1 MTKKL
6 FRTLKTT
13 CLCLALTAALPIV
26 SFADETT
33 TAVKEDRMVVKIIHL
48 DENGNP
54 LEEDK
59 QTETEAAENSE
70 ENTDTASEKEETADN
85 AEADNSDDADNA
97 DTDEADAEEADDE
110 EELEAEIDVED
121 DLRSEIVTYALQF
134 VGNRYKYGG
143 TNPNTGVD
151 CSGFTSYVMRHAAEV
166 ELPHSSGGQSRMGR
180 VVSSSEMRP
189 GDIICYGSGKRVNH
203 VALFVGN
210 GQIVHASTEKTGI
223 KVSRWNYRTP
233 VRIVNVL
240 GD

>member
-1 MTKKL
+1 MTNKL
-6 FRTLKTT
+6 FRTLKIT
-13 CLCLALTAALPIV
+13 CLCMALTAALPIV
-26 SFADETT
+26 SFADEQTA
-33 TAVKEDRMVVKIIHL
+33 AVKEDKMVVKIIHL

-54 LEEDK
+54 LEADK
-59 QTETEAAENSE
+59 QTETE
-70 ENTDTASEKEETADN
+70 TAKEETESSEKTTDTEEADADTEE
-85 AEADNSDDADNA
+85 AEADPDE
-97 DTDEADAEEADDE
+97 DEAEEEEAVE
-110 EELEAEIDVED
+110 EIETAIEVEN

-151 CSGFTSYVMRHAAEV
+151 CSGFTSYVMRHAAGV

-189 GDIICYGSGKRVNH
+189 GDIISYGSGKRINH
-203 VALFVGN
+203 VALYIGN

>member
-1 MTKKL
+1 MTNKL
-6 FRTLKTT
+6 FRTLKIT
-13 CLCLALTAALPIV
+13 CLCMALTAALPIV

-33 TAVKEDRMVVKIIHL
+33 VAAKEDKMVVRIIHL

-59 QTETEAAENSE
+59 QTATEETESSE
-70 ENTDTASEKEETADN
+70 ETTDKEEVNADEAE
-85 AEADNSDDADNA
+85 AEADSDEEEEAEA
-97 DTDEADAEEADDE
+97 EAGEKEADEAE
-110 EELEAEIDVED
+110 EELEAAIEVEN

-180 VVSSSEMRP
+180 QVSSSEMRP
-189 GDIICYGSGKRVNH
+189 GDIICYGSGKRINH
-203 VALFVGN
+203 VALYIGN

>member
-1 MTKKL
+1 MTNKL
-6 FRTLKTT
+6 FRTLKIT
-13 CLCLALTAALPIV
+13 CLCMTLTAALPIV
-26 SFADETT
+26 SFADEQTA
-33 TAVKEDRMVVKIIHL
+33 AVKEDKMVVKIIHL

-54 LEEDK
+54 LEADK
-59 QTETEAAENSE
+59 QTETE
-70 ENTDTASEKEETADN
+70 TAKEETESSEKTTDTEEADADTEE
-85 AEADNSDDADNA
+85 AEADPDE
-97 DTDEADAEEADDE
+97 DEAEEEEAVE
-110 EELEAEIDVED
+110 EIEAAIEVEN

-151 CSGFTSYVMRHAAEV
+151 CSGFTSYVMRHAAGV

-189 GDIICYGSGKRVNH
+189 GDIISYGSGKRINH
-203 VALFVGN
+203 VALYIGN

>member
-1 MTKKL
+1 MTNKL
-6 FRTLKTT
+6 FRTLKIT
-13 CLCLALTAALPIV
+13 CLCMALTAALPIV
-26 SFADETT
+26 SFADEQTA
-33 TAVKEDRMVVKIIHL
+33 AVKEDRMVVKIIHL

-54 LEEDK
+54 LEADK
-59 QTETEAAENSE
+59 QTETE
-70 ENTDTASEKEETADN
+70 TAKEETESSEKTTDTEEADADTEE
-85 AEADNSDDADNA
+85 AEADPDE
-97 DTDEADAEEADDE
+97 DEAEEEEAVE
-110 EELEAEIDVED
+110 EIEAAIEVEN

-151 CSGFTSYVMRHAAEV
+151 CSGFTSYVMRHAAGV

-189 GDIICYGSGKRVNH
+189 GDIISYGSGKRINH
-203 VALFVGN
+203 VALYIGN

>member
-1 MTKKL
+1 M
-6 FRTLKTT
+6 
-13 CLCLALTAALPIV
+13 ALTAALPIV

-33 TAVKEDRMVVKIIHL
+33 AAVKEDKMVVRIIHL

-59 QTETEAAENSE
+59 QTATEETEGSE
-70 ENTDTASEKEETADN
+70 ETTDKEEAKADE
-85 AEADNSDDADNA
+85 AEADSDEEEEAEA
-97 DTDEADAEEADDE
+97 EADEEEAE
-110 EELEAEIDVED
+110 EELEAAIEVEN

-180 VVSSSEMRP
+180 QVSSSEMRP
-189 GDIICYGSGKRVNH
+189 GDIICYGSGKRINH
-203 VALFVGN
+203 VALYIGN

>member
-6 FRTLKTT
+6 FRTLKIT
-13 CLCLALTAALPIV
+13 CLCMALTAALPIV

-33 TAVKEDRMVVKIIHL
+33 AAVKEDKMVVRIIHL

-59 QTETEAAENSE
+59 QTATEETESSEETTDKEEANADEAVAEADSDEEEAAE
-70 ENTDTASEKEETADN
+70 A
-85 AEADNSDDADNA
+85 
-97 DTDEADAEEADDE
+97 E
-110 EELEAEIDVED
+110 EELEAAIEVEN

-180 VVSSSEMRP
+180 QVSSSEMRL
-189 GDIICYGSGKRVNH
+189 GDIICYGSGKRINH
-203 VALFVGN
+203 VALYIGN
-210 GQIVHASTEKTGI
+210 GQIVHASTERTGI

>member
-6 FRTLKTT
+6 FRTLKIT
-13 CLCLALTAALPIV
+13 CLCMALTAALPIV

-33 TAVKEDRMVVKIIHL
+33 AAVKEDKMVVRIIHL
-48 DENGNP
+48 DENGNL

-59 QTETEAAENSE
+59 QTATEETESSEETTDKEEANADEAVAEADSDEEEAAE
-70 ENTDTASEKEETADN
+70 
-85 AEADNSDDADNA
+85 AEAD
-97 DTDEADAEEADDE
+97 EAEA
-110 EELEAEIDVED
+110 ELEATIEVEN

-143 TNPNTGVD
+143 TNPTTGVD
-151 CSGFTSYVMRHAAEV
+151 CSGFTSQGMRHAAAV
-166 ELPHSSGGQSRMGR
+166 ELPHSAGGPSRMGR
-180 VVSSSEMRP
+180 QVSSSEMRP
-189 GDIICYGSGKRVNH
+189 GDIICYGSGKRINH
-203 VALFVGN
+203 VALYIGN
-210 GQIVHASTEKTGI
+210 GQIVHASTERTGI

>member
-1 MTKKL
+1 M
-6 FRTLKTT
+6 
-13 CLCLALTAALPIV
+13 ALTAALPIV

-33 TAVKEDRMVVKIIHL
+33 AAVKEDKMVVRIIHL
-48 DENGNP
+48 DENGNQ

-59 QTETEAAENSE
+59 QTATEETESSEETTDKEEANADEAVAEADSDEEEAAE
-70 ENTDTASEKEETADN
+70 A
-85 AEADNSDDADNA
+85 
-97 DTDEADAEEADDE
+97 E
-110 EELEAEIDVED
+110 EELEAAIEVEN

-180 VVSSSEMRP
+180 QVSSSEMRP
-189 GDIICYGSGKRVNH
+189 GDIICYGSGKRINH
-203 VALFVGN
+203 VALYIGN
-210 GQIVHASTEKTGI
+210 GQIVHASTERTGI

>member
-1 MTKKL
+1 MTNKL
-6 FRTLKTT
+6 FRTLKIT
-13 CLCLALTAALPIV
+13 CLCMALTAALPIV
-26 SFADETT
+26 SFADEQTT
-33 TAVKEDRMVVKIIHL
+33 SAKEDKMIVKIIHL

-59 QTETEAAENSE
+59 QTETEAA
-70 ENTDTASEKEETADN
+70 KEETESSEKTEDK
-85 AEADNSDDADNA
+85 E
-97 DTDEADAEEADDE
+97 EADAEEAEAEADSDEAEAE
-110 EELEAEIDVED
+110 EEEAVEEIEAAIEVEN

-134 VGNRYKYGG
+134 IGNRYKYGG

-151 CSGFTSYVMRHAAEV
+151 CSGFTSYVMRHAAGV

-189 GDIICYGSGKRVNH
+189 GDIISYGSGKRINH
-203 VALFVGN
+203 VALYIGN

>member
-6 FRTLKTT
+6 FRTLKIT
-13 CLCLALTAALPIV
+13 CLCMALTAALPIV

-33 TAVKEDRMVVKIIHL
+33 AAVKEDKMVVRIIHL
-48 DENGNP
+48 DENGNL

-59 QTETEAAENSE
+59 QTATEETESSEETTDKEEANADEADSDEEEAAE
-70 ENTDTASEKEETADN
+70 
-85 AEADNSDDADNA
+85 
-97 DTDEADAEEADDE
+97 
-110 EELEAEIDVED
+110 LEAAIEVEN

-180 VVSSSEMRP
+180 QVSSSEMRP
-189 GDIICYGSGKRVNH
+189 GDIICYGSGKRINH
-203 VALFVGN
+203 VALYIGN
-210 GQIVHASTEKTGI
+210 GQIVHASTERTGI

>member
-1 MTKKL
+1 M
-6 FRTLKTT
+6 
-13 CLCLALTAALPIV
+13 ALTAALPIV

-33 TAVKEDRMVVKIIHL
+33 AAVKEDKMVVKIIHL

-59 QTETEAAENSE
+59 QTKTEAETES
-70 ENTDTASEKEETADN
+70 SEKTEDKE
-85 AEADNSDDADNA
+85 
-97 DTDEADAEEADDE
+97 EADAEEAEAEADSDEDEAE
-110 EELEAEIDVED
+110 EEEAVEEIEAAIEVEN

-151 CSGFTSYVMRHAAEV
+151 CSGFTSYVMRHAASV

-189 GDIICYGSGKRVNH
+189 GDIICYGSGKRINH
-203 VALFVGN
+203 VALYIGN

>member
-1 MTKKL
+1 MTNKL
-6 FRTLKTT
+6 FRTLKIT
-13 CLCLALTAALPIV
+13 CLCMALTAALPIV
-26 SFADETT
+26 SFADEQ
-33 TAVKEDRMVVKIIHL
+33 TAVNENKKVVTIIHL

-54 LEEDK
+54 LEADK
-59 QTETEAAENSE
+59 QTETEIA
-70 ENTDTASEKEETADN
+70 KEETESSEKTTDTEEADADTEE
-85 AEADNSDDADNA
+85 AEADPDE
-97 DTDEADAEEADDE
+97 DEAEEEEAVE
-110 EELEAEIDVED
+110 EIEAAIEVEN

-151 CSGFTSYVMRHAAEV
+151 CSGFTSYVMRHAAGV

-189 GDIICYGSGKRVNH
+189 GDIISYGSGKRINH
-203 VALFVGN
+203 VALYIGN

>member
-1 MTKKL
+1 MTNKL
-6 FRTLKTT
+6 FRTLKIT
-13 CLCLALTAALPIV
+13 CLCMALTAALPIV

-33 TAVKEDRMVVKIIHL
+33 AAVKEDKMVVRIIHL

-59 QTETEAAENSE
+59 QTATEETESSEETTDKEEANADEAAADADSDEEEAAE
-70 ENTDTASEKEETADN
+70 
-85 AEADNSDDADNA
+85 AEAD
-97 DTDEADAEEADDE
+97 EA
-110 EELEAEIDVED
+110 ELEAAIEVEN
-121 DLRSEIVTYALQF
+121 DLRSDIVTYALQF

-180 VVSSSEMRP
+180 QVSSSEMRP
-189 GDIICYGSGKRVNH
+189 GDIICYGSGKRINH
-203 VALFVGN
+203 VALYIGN

>member
-1 MTKKL
+1 M
-6 FRTLKTT
+6 
-13 CLCLALTAALPIV
+13 ALTAALPIV

-33 TAVKEDRMVVKIIHL
+33 AAVKEDKMVVRIIHL

-59 QTETEAAENSE
+59 QTATEETEGSEETTDKEEAKADEAEAEADSDEEEAAE
-70 ENTDTASEKEETADN
+70 
-85 AEADNSDDADNA
+85 AEAD
-97 DTDEADAEEADDE
+97 EEEAE
-110 EELEAEIDVED
+110 EELEAAIEVEN

-180 VVSSSEMRP
+180 QVSSSEMRP
-189 GDIICYGSGKRVNH
+189 GDIICYGSGKRINH
-203 VALFVGN
+203 VALYIGN

>member
-1 MTKKL
+1 M
-6 FRTLKTT
+6 
-13 CLCLALTAALPIV
+13 ALTAALPIV

-33 TAVKEDRMVVKIIHL
+33 AAVKEDKMVVRIIHL
-48 DENGNP
+48 DENGNL

-59 QTETEAAENSE
+59 QTATEETESSE
-70 ENTDTASEKEETADN
+70 ETTDKEEANADEAV
-85 AEADNSDDADNA
+85 AEADS
-97 DTDEADAEEADDE
+97 DE
-110 EELEAEIDVED
+110 EEAELEATIEVEN

-180 VVSSSEMRP
+180 QVSSSEMRP
-189 GDIICYGSGKRVNH
+189 GDIICYGSGKRINH
-203 VALFVGN
+203 VALYIGN
-210 GQIVHASTEKTGI
+210 GQIVHASTERTGI

>member
-1 MTKKL
+1 MTNKL
-6 FRTLKTT
+6 FRTLKIT
-13 CLCLALTAALPIV
+13 CLCMALTAALPIV
-26 SFADETT
+26 SFADEQ
-33 TAVKEDRMVVKIIHL
+33 TAVNENKKVVTIIHL

-59 QTETEAAENSE
+59 QTETTTESSE
-70 ENTDTASEKEETADN
+70 EKNTDDTAADS
-85 AEADNSDDADNA
+85 AE
-97 DTDEADAEEADDE
+97 AEEADEENADDE
-110 EELEAEIDVED
+110 EVLEAEVDVED

-151 CSGFTSYVMRHAAEV
+151 CSGFTSYVMRHAAGV

-189 GDIICYGSGKRVNH
+189 GDIISYGSGKRINH
-203 VALFVGN
+203 VALYIGN

>member
-6 FRTLKTT
+6 FRTLKIT
-13 CLCLALTAALPIV
+13 CLCMALTAALPIV

-33 TAVKEDRMVVKIIHL
+33 AAVKEDKMVVRIIHF

-59 QTETEAAENSE
+59 QTATEETESSEETTDKEEANADEAVAEADSDEEEAAES
-70 ENTDTASEKEETADN
+70 
-85 AEADNSDDADNA
+85 EAD
-97 DTDEADAEEADDE
+97 EA
-110 EELEAEIDVED
+110 ELEAAIEVEN

-180 VVSSSEMRP
+180 QVSSSEMRP
-189 GDIICYGSGKRVNH
+189 GDIICYGSGKRINH
-203 VALFVGN
+203 VALYIGN
-210 GQIVHASTEKTGI
+210 GQIVHASTERTGI

>member
-6 FRTLKTT
+6 FRTLKIT
-13 CLCLALTAALPIV
+13 CLCIALTAALPIV

-33 TAVKEDRMVVKIIHL
+33 AAVKEDKMVVRIIHL
-48 DENGNP
+48 DENGNL

-59 QTETEAAENSE
+59 QTATEETESSEETTDKEEANADEAVAEADSDEEEAAE
-70 ENTDTASEKEETADN
+70 A
-85 AEADNSDDADNA
+85 
-97 DTDEADAEEADDE
+97 
-110 EELEAEIDVED
+110 ELEAAIEVEN

-180 VVSSSEMRP
+180 QVSSSEMRP
-189 GDIICYGSGKRVNH
+189 GDIICYGSGKRINH
-203 VALFVGN
+203 VALYIGN
-210 GQIVHASTEKTGI
+210 GQIVHASTERTGI

>member
-1 MTKKL
+1 M
-6 FRTLKTT
+6 
-13 CLCLALTAALPIV
+13 ALTAALPIV
-26 SFADETT
+26 SFADETAA
-33 TAVKEDRMVVKIIHL
+33 AVKEDKMVVKIIHL

-59 QTETEAAENSE
+59 QTKTEAETES
-70 ENTDTASEKEETADN
+70 SEKTEDKE
-85 AEADNSDDADNA
+85 
-97 DTDEADAEEADDE
+97 EADAEEAEAEADSDEDEAE
-110 EELEAEIDVED
+110 EEEAVEEIEAAIEVEN
-121 DLRSEIVTYALQF
+121 DLRSEIVTYALRF

-151 CSGFTSYVMRHAAEV
+151 CSGFTSYVMRHAASV

-189 GDIICYGSGKRVNH
+189 GDIICYGSGKKINH
-203 VALFVGN
+203 VALYIGN
-210 GQIVHASTEKTGI
+210 GQIVHASTERTGI

>member
-1 MTKKL
+1 M
-6 FRTLKTT
+6 
-13 CLCLALTAALPIV
+13 ALTAALPIV
-26 SFADETT
+26 SFADETAA
-33 TAVKEDRMVVKIIHL
+33 AVKEDKMVVKIIHL

-59 QTETEAAENSE
+59 QTKTEAETES
-70 ENTDTASEKEETADN
+70 SEKTEDKE
-85 AEADNSDDADNA
+85 
-97 DTDEADAEEADDE
+97 EADAEEAEAEADSDEDEAE
-110 EELEAEIDVED
+110 EEEVVEEIEAAIEVEN
-121 DLRSEIVTYALQF
+121 DLRSEIVTYALRF

-151 CSGFTSYVMRHAAEV
+151 CSGFTSYVMRHAASV

-189 GDIICYGSGKRVNH
+189 GDIICYGSGKKINH
-203 VALFVGN
+203 VALYIGN
-210 GQIVHASTEKTGI
+210 GQIVHASTERTGI

>member
-1 MTKKL
+1 M
-6 FRTLKTT
+6 FTLPKQ
-13 CLCLALTAALPIV
+13 IRRK
-26 SFADETT
+26 SRKADS
-33 TAVKEDRMVVKIIHL
+33 
-48 DENGNP
+48 DE
-54 LEEDK
+54 E
-59 QTETEAAENSE
+59 EAAES
-70 ENTDTASEKEETADN
+70 
-85 AEADNSDDADNA
+85 EAD
-97 DTDEADAEEADDE
+97 EA
-110 EELEAEIDVED
+110 ELEAAIEVEN

-180 VVSSSEMRP
+180 QVSSSEMRP
-189 GDIICYGSGKRVNH
+189 GDIICYGSGKRINH
-203 VALFVGN
+203 VALYIGN
-210 GQIVHASTEKTGI
+210 GQIVHASTERTGI

>member
-6 FRTLKTT
+6 FRTLKIT
-13 CLCLALTAALPIV
+13 CLCMALTAALPIV

-33 TAVKEDRMVVKIIHL
+33 AAVKEDKMVVRIIHL
-48 DENGNP
+48 DENGNL

-59 QTETEAAENSE
+59 QTATEETESSEETTDKEEANADEADSDEEEAAE
-70 ENTDTASEKEETADN
+70 
-85 AEADNSDDADNA
+85 AEAD
-97 DTDEADAEEADDE
+97 EAEA
-110 EELEAEIDVED
+110 ELEAAIEVEN

-180 VVSSSEMRP
+180 QVSSSEMRP
-189 GDIICYGSGKRVNH
+189 GDIICYSGH
-203 VALFVGN
+203 VAIYVGN
-210 GQIVHASTEKTGI
+210 NTIVHASTERTGI

>member
-6 FRTLKTT
+6 FRTLKIT
-13 CLCLALTAALPIV
+13 CLCIALTAALPIV
-26 SFADETT
+26 SFADEQTA
-33 TAVKEDRMVVKIIHL
+33 AVKEDKMVVKIIHL

-54 LEEDK
+54 LEADK
-59 QTETEAAENSE
+59 QTETE
-70 ENTDTASEKEETADN
+70 TAKEET
-85 AEADNSDDADNA
+85 ESSEKT
-97 DTDEADAEEADDE
+97 TDKEEADAEEAEAEADSDEDEAE
-110 EELEAEIDVED
+110 EEEAVEEIEAAIEVEN

-180 VVSSSEMRP
+180 QVSSSEMRP
-189 GDIICYGSGKRVNH
+189 GDIICYGSGKRINH
-203 VALFVGN
+203 VALYIGN
-210 GQIVHASTEKTGI
+210 GQIVHASTERTGI

>member
-1 MTKKL
+1 MTNKL
-6 FRTLKTT
+6 FRTLKIT
-13 CLCLALTAALPIV
+13 CLCMALTAALPIV
-26 SFADETT
+26 SFADEQT
-33 TAVKEDRMVVKIIHL
+33 TAVKEDKMVVKIIHL

-54 LEEDK
+54 LEADK
-59 QTETEAAENSE
+59 QTETE
-70 ENTDTASEKEETADN
+70 TAKEETESSEKTTDTEEADADTEE
-85 AEADNSDDADNA
+85 AEADPDE
-97 DTDEADAEEADDE
+97 DEAEEEEAVE
-110 EELEAEIDVED
+110 EIEAAIEVEN

-151 CSGFTSYVMRHAAEV
+151 CSGFTSYVMRHAAGV

-189 GDIICYGSGKRVNH
+189 GDIISYGSGKRINH
-203 VALFVGN
+203 VALYIGN

>member
-1 MTKKL
+1 MTNKL
-6 FRTLKTT
+6 FRTLKIT
-13 CLCLALTAALPIV
+13 CLCMALTAALPIV

-33 TAVKEDRMVVKIIHL
+33 AAVKEDKMVVRIIHL

-54 LEEDK
+54 LEKDK
-59 QTETEAAENSE
+59 QTETTAESSE
-70 ENTDTASEKEETADN
+70 ENTDTASEEKNTDDTAADS
-85 AEADNSDDADNA
+85 AE
-97 DTDEADAEEADDE
+97 AEEADADE
-110 EELEAEIDVED
+110 ENVDDEEVLEAEVDVED

-151 CSGFTSYVMRHAAEV
+151 CSGFTSYVMRHAAGV

-189 GDIICYGSGKRVNH
+189 GDIISYGSGKRINH
-203 VALFVGN
+203 VALYIGN

>member
-1 MTKKL
+1 MTNKL
-6 FRTLKTT
+6 FRTLKIT
-13 CLCLALTAALPIV
+13 CLCMALTAALPIV
-26 SFADETT
+26 SFADEQTA
-33 TAVKEDRMVVKIIHL
+33 AVKEDKMVVKIIHL

-54 LEEDK
+54 LEADK
-59 QTETEAAENSE
+59 QTETE
-70 ENTDTASEKEETADN
+70 TAKEETESSEKTTDTEEADADTEE
-85 AEADNSDDADNA
+85 AEADPDE
-97 DTDEADAEEADDE
+97 DEAEAEEAVE
-110 EELEAEIDVED
+110 EIEAAIEVEN

-151 CSGFTSYVMRHAAEV
+151 CSGFTSYVMRHAAGV

-189 GDIICYGSGKRVNH
+189 GDIISYGSGKRINH
-203 VALFVGN
+203 VALYIGN
-210 GQIVHASTEKTGI
+210 GQIVHASTERTGI

>member
-6 FRTLKTT
+6 FRTLKIT
-13 CLCLALTAALPIV
+13 CLCMALTAALPIV

-33 TAVKEDRMVVKIIHL
+33 AAVKEDKMVVRIIHL

-54 LEEDK
+54 LEADK
-59 QTETEAAENSE
+59 QTETE
-70 ENTDTASEKEETADN
+70 TAKEETESSEKTTDTEEADADTEE
-85 AEADNSDDADNA
+85 AEADPDE
-97 DTDEADAEEADDE
+97 DEAEEEEAVE
-110 EELEAEIDVED
+110 EIEAAIEVEN

-134 VGNRYKYGG
+134 VGNSYKYGG

-180 VVSSSEMRP
+180 QVSSSEMRS
-189 GDIICYGSGKRVNH
+189 GDIICYGSGKRINH
-203 VALFVGN
+203 VALYIGN
-210 GQIVHASTEKTGI
+210 GQIVHASTERTGI